1 MRQHTR
7 TVRRSSLQVRATV
20 LVLLPLLAAIVAA
33 CGNGSGGSA
42 Y

>member
-1 MRQHTR
+1 MRHRTR
-7 TVRRSSLQVRATV
+7 TLDRPAALARAAMIT
-20 LVLLPLLAAIVAA
+20 LLPVLAAIVAA